1 MGDGIGGVTLW
12 GPHHRSPVDG
22 VVVDRNVAMRMRD
35 GISIRA
41 DVYRP
46 EEPGRYPA
54 LYAVSPYQKDLAG
67 LPAYPAFLWRE
78 TGPIEWYVRQG
89 YVYVLADARGTGASD
104 QGVWEYFGP
113 EEQTDL
119 YDAIEWIADQD
130 WCTGKVG
137 MIGQSYFGMAQW
149 SAAIQAPPSLTCI
162 APYDAKIDHY
172 RGGQFHGGIPAFGL
186 PIIWSFGVRYN
197 HLNGPPGPESAARLK
212 TDLVQAML
220 AHPTDDEFWRIRSP
234 YWRLSGS
241 TIPTFSIGSWG
252 KNALH
257 LRGNLMG
264 YELTSGPKK
273 LLVEEAGQ
281 PVRLGAVRAQQD
293 FERPEFHEKVLL
305 PWYDYWLK
313 GLDTGVMDGATVTT
327 FVSGIDE
334 YVEWGEWPPEE
345 IEYSNLYLRRAPSG
359 AVVSLNDGSLSQD
372 PPRDG
377 EGGTTYSYPR
387 QEWHLGPVEF
397 KPDGSSDPTSQ
408 VLTWTTEPLEQDVMI
423 AGPIA
428 MVLYASSDQPDT
440 DFFVKLWDQV
450 PSGAGQNRRDVLL
463 ARGWL
468 RASHRDLDE
477 SRSTIGRP
485 FHPHRDPRPIEPGKV
500 YRFDIEVWPIAHVFM
515 TGHRIRLHLTNG
527 DSSVTDGNYSHFYGI
542 KFGSDTI
549 LHDADHPSHV
559 LLPIIPR

>member
-12 GPHHRSPVDG
+12 GPYHRSPVDG
-22 VVVDRNVAMRMRD
+22 VIVDRNVAIRMRD

-46 EEPGRYPA
+46 DEPGRYPA

-78 TGPIEWYVRQG
+78 TGPIEWYVQQG

-119 YDAIEWIADQD
+119 YDAIEWIAGQD

-162 APYDAKIDHY
+162 APYDAKVDHY
-172 RGGQFHGGIPAFGL
+172 RDGQFHGGIPAFGL

-220 AHPTDDEFWRIRSP
+220 AHPTDDEFWRLRSP
-234 YWRLSGS
+234 YWGLAGS
-241 TIPTFSIGSWG
+241 TVPTFSIGSWG

-257 LRGNLMG
+257 LRGNLIG

-293 FERPEFHEKVLL
+293 FERPDFHEKVLL

-313 GLDTGVMDGATVTT
+313 GHDTGVMDGPTVTT
-327 FVSGIDE
+327 FVSGIAE
-334 YVEWGEWPPEE
+334 YVAWSEWPPEE
-345 IEYSNLYLRRAPSG
+345 IEYSNLYLRRGPSG
-359 AVVSLNDGSLSQD
+359 AVVSLNDGSLSQE
-372 PPRDG
+372 PPRGG

-450 PSGAGQNRRDVLL
+450 PSGAGQNHRDVLL

-468 RASHRDLDE
+468 RASHRELDE

-485 FHPHRDPRPIEPGKV
+485 FHPHRDPKPIEPGKV
-500 YRFDIEVWPIAHVFM
+500 YRFDIEVWPIAHVFV
-515 TGHRIRLHLTNG
+515 TGNRIRLQITNG
-527 DSSVTDGNYSHFYGI
+527 DSSVTDGNYSHFYGL

-559 LLPIIPR
+559 VLPVIPR

>member
-12 GPHHRSPVDG
+12 GPYHRSPVDG
-22 VVVDRNVAMRMRD
+22 VIVDRNVAIRMRD

-46 EEPGRYPA
+46 DEPGRYPA

-78 TGPIEWYVRQG
+78 TGPIEWYVQQG

-119 YDAIEWIADQD
+119 YDAIEWIAGQD

-162 APYDAKIDHY
+162 APYDAKVDHY
-172 RGGQFHGGIPAFGL
+172 RDGQFHGGIPAFGL

-220 AHPTDDEFWRIRSP
+220 AHPTDDEFWRLRSP
-234 YWRLSGS
+234 YWGLAGS
-241 TIPTFSIGSWG
+241 TVPTFSIGSWG

-257 LRGNLMG
+257 LRGNLIG

-293 FERPEFHEKVLL
+293 FERPDFHEKVLL

-313 GLDTGVMDGATVTT
+313 GHDTGVMDGPTVTT
-327 FVSGIDE
+327 FVSGIAE
-334 YVEWGEWPPEE
+334 YVAWSEWPPEE
-345 IEYSNLYLRRAPSG
+345 IEYSNLYLRRGPSG
-359 AVVSLNDGSLSQD
+359 AVVSLNDGSLSQE
-372 PPRDG
+372 PPRGG

-428 MVLYASSDQPDT
+428 VVLYASSDQLDT

-450 PSGAGQNRRDVLL
+450 PSGTGQNHRDVLL

-468 RASHRDLDE
+468 RASHRELDE

-485 FHPHRDPRPIEPGKV
+485 FHPHRDPKPIEPGKV
-500 YRFDIEVWPIAHVFM
+500 YRFDIEVWPIAHVFV
-515 TGHRIRLHLTNG
+515 TGNRIRLQITNG
-527 DSSVTDGNYSHFYGI
+527 DSSVTDGNYSHFYGL

-549 LHDADHPSHV
+549 FHDADHPSHV
-559 LLPIIPR
+559 VLPVIPR

>member
-1 MGDGIGGVTLW
+1 MGDGIGGATLW
-12 GPHHRSPVDG
+12 GPHQRQPVDG
-22 VVVDRNVAMRMRD
+22 VVVDRNIAIRMRD

-119 YDAIEWIADQD
+119 YDAIEWIASQD

-257 LRGNLMG
+257 LRGNLIG

-334 YVEWGEWPPEE
+334 YVEWREWPPEE
-345 IEYSNLYLRRAPSG
+345 IEYSNLYLRRGPSG
-359 AVVSLNDGSLSQD
+359 AVVSLNDGSLSQE

-428 MVLYASSDQPDT
+428 VVLYASSDQPDT

-450 PSGAGQNRRDVLL
+450 PSGAGQSRRDVLL

>member
-12 GPHHRSPVDG
+12 GPYHRSPVDG
-22 VVVDRNVAMRMRD
+22 VIVDRNVAIRMRD

-46 EEPGRYPA
+46 DEPGRYPA

-78 TGPIEWYVRQG
+78 TGPIEWYVQQG

-119 YDAIEWIADQD
+119 YDAIEWIAGQD

-172 RGGQFHGGIPAFGL
+172 RDGQFHGGIPAFGL

-220 AHPTDDEFWRIRSP
+220 AHPTDDEFWRLRSP
-234 YWRLSGS
+234 YWGLAGS
-241 TIPTFSIGSWG
+241 TVPTFSIGSWG

-257 LRGNLMG
+257 LRGNLIG

-293 FERPEFHEKVLL
+293 FERPDFHEKVLL

-313 GLDTGVMDGATVTT
+313 GHDTGVMDGPTVTT
-327 FVSGIDE
+327 FVSGIAE
-334 YVEWGEWPPEE
+334 YVAWSEWPPEE
-345 IEYSNLYLRRAPSG
+345 IEYSNLYLRRGPSG
-359 AVVSLNDGSLSQD
+359 AVVSLNDGSLSQE
-372 PPRDG
+372 PPRGG

-428 MVLYASSDQPDT
+428 VVLYASSDQLDT

-450 PSGAGQNRRDVLL
+450 PSGTGQNHRDVLL

-468 RASHRDLDE
+468 RASHRELDE

-485 FHPHRDPRPIEPGKV
+485 FHPHRDPKPIEPGKV
-500 YRFDIEVWPIAHVFM
+500 YRFDIEVWPIAHVFV
-515 TGHRIRLHLTNG
+515 TGNRIRLQITNG
-527 DSSVTDGNYSHFYGI
+527 DSSVTDGNYSHFYGL

-559 LLPIIPR
+559 VLPIIPR

>member
-12 GPHHRSPVDG
+12 GPYHRAPVDG
-22 VVVDRNVAMRMRD
+22 VSVDRNVAIRMRD

-46 EEPGRYPA
+46 DEPGRYPA

-78 TGPIEWYVRQG
+78 TGPIEWYVQQG

-119 YDAIEWIADQD
+119 YDAIEWIAGQD

-172 RGGQFHGGIPAFGL
+172 RDGQFHGGIPAFGL

-197 HLNGPPGPESAARLK
+197 HVNGPPGPESAARLK

-220 AHPTDDEFWRIRSP
+220 AHPTDDEFWRLRSP
-234 YWRLSGS
+234 YWGLAGS
-241 TIPTFSIGSWG
+241 TVPTFSIGSWG

-257 LRGNLMG
+257 LRGNLIG

-293 FERPEFHEKVLL
+293 FERPDFHEKVLL

-313 GLDTGVMDGATVTT
+313 GHDTGVMDGPTVTT
-327 FVSGIDE
+327 FVSGIAE
-334 YVEWGEWPPEE
+334 YVAWSEWPPEE
-345 IEYSNLYLRRAPSG
+345 IEYSNLYLRRGPSG
-359 AVVSLNDGSLSQD
+359 AVVSLNDGSLSQE
-372 PPRDG
+372 PPRGG

-428 MVLYASSDQPDT
+428 VVLYASSDQLDT

-450 PSGAGQNRRDVLL
+450 PSGTGQNHRDVLL

-468 RASHRDLDE
+468 RASHRELDE
-477 SRSTIGRP
+477 SRSKIGRP
-485 FHPHRDPRPIEPGKV
+485 FHPHRDPKPIEPGKV
-500 YRFDIEVWPIAHVFM
+500 YRFDIEVWPIAHVFV
-515 TGHRIRLHLTNG
+515 TGNRIRLQITNG
-527 DSSVTDGNYSHFYGI
+527 DSSVTDGNYSHFYGL

-549 LHDADHPSHV
+549 FHDADHPSHV
-559 LLPIIPR
+559 VLPVIPR

>member
-1 MGDGIGGVTLW
+1 VGDGIGGVTLW
-12 GPHHRSPVDG
+12 GPYHRSPVDG
-22 VVVDRNVAMRMRD
+22 VAVDRNVAIRMRD

-46 EEPGRYPA
+46 DEPGRYPA

-78 TGPIEWYVRQG
+78 TGPIEWYVQQG

-172 RGGQFHGGIPAFGL
+172 RDGQFHGGIPAFGL

-220 AHPTDDEFWRIRSP
+220 AHPTDDEFWRLRSP
-234 YWRLSGS
+234 YWGLAGS
-241 TIPTFSIGSWG
+241 TVPTFSIGSWG

-257 LRGNLMG
+257 LRGNLIG

-293 FERPEFHEKVLL
+293 FERPDFHEKVLL

-313 GLDTGVMDGATVTT
+313 GHDTGVMDGPTVTT
-327 FVSGIDE
+327 FVSGIAE
-334 YVEWGEWPPEE
+334 YVAWSEWPPEE
-345 IEYSNLYLRRAPSG
+345 IEYSNLYLRRGPSG
-359 AVVSLNDGSLSQD
+359 AVVSLNDGSLSQE
-372 PPRDG
+372 PPLGG

-428 MVLYASSDQPDT
+428 VVLYASSDQLDT

-450 PSGAGQNRRDVLL
+450 PSGTGQNHRDVLL

-468 RASHRDLDE
+468 RASHRELDE

-485 FHPHRDPRPIEPGKV
+485 FHPHRDPKPIEPGKV

-515 TGHRIRLHLTNG
+515 TGNRIRLQITNG
-527 DSSVTDGNYSHFYGI
+527 DSSVTDGNYSHFYGL

-559 LLPIIPR
+559 VLPIIPR

>member
-1 MGDGIGGVTLW
+1 MGVGIGGVTLW
-12 GPHHRSPVDG
+12 GPYHRPPVDG
-22 VVVDRNVAMRMRD
+22 VAVDRNVAIRMRD

-46 EEPGRYPA
+46 DEPGRYPA

-78 TGPIEWYVRQG
+78 TGPIEWYVQQG

-119 YDAIEWIADQD
+119 YDAIEWIAGQN

-149 SAAIQAPPSLTCI
+149 SAAIQAPPSLACI

-172 RGGQFHGGIPAFGL
+172 RDGQFHGGIPAFGL

-220 AHPTDDEFWRIRSP
+220 AHPTDDEFWRLRSP
-234 YWRLSGS
+234 YWGLAGS
-241 TIPTFSIGSWG
+241 TVPTFSIGSWG

-257 LRGNLMG
+257 LRGNLIG

-313 GLDTGVMDGATVTT
+313 GHDTGVMDDAPVTT
-327 FVSGIDE
+327 FVSGIAE
-334 YVEWGEWPPEE
+334 YVAWSEWPPKE
-345 IEYSNLYLRRAPSG
+345 IEYSNLYLRRRPSG
-359 AVVSLNDGSLSQD
+359 AVVSLNDGSLSQE
-372 PPRDG
+372 PPLSG

-428 MVLYASSDQPDT
+428 VVLYASSDQLDT

-450 PSGAGQNRRDVLL
+450 PSGTGQNHRDVLL

-468 RASHRDLDE
+468 RASHRELDE

-485 FHPHRDPRPIEPGKV
+485 FHPHRDPKPIEPGKV
-500 YRFDIEVWPIAHVFM
+500 YRFDIEVWPIAHVFV
-515 TGHRIRLHLTNG
+515 TGNRIRLQLTNG
-527 DSSVTDGNYSHFYGI
+527 DSSVTDGNYSHFYGL

-549 LHDADHPSHV
+549 LHDADNPSHV
-559 LLPIIPR
+559 VLPIMPR

>member
-1 MGDGIGGVTLW
+1 VGDGIGGVTLW
-12 GPHHRSPVDG
+12 GPYHRSPVDG
-22 VVVDRNVAMRMRD
+22 VIVDRNVAIRMRD

-46 EEPGRYPA
+46 DEPGRYPA

-119 YDAIEWIADQD
+119 YDAIEWIAVQD

-172 RGGQFHGGIPAFGL
+172 RDGQFHGGIPAFGL

-234 YWRLSGS
+234 YWGLAGS

-257 LRGNLMG
+257 LRGNLIG

-313 GLDTGVMDGATVTT
+313 GHDTGVMDGATVTT

-334 YVEWGEWPPEE
+334 YVAWSEWPPEE
-345 IEYSNLYLRRAPSG
+345 IEYSNLYLRRGPSG
-359 AVVSLNDGSLSQD
+359 AVVSLNDGFLSQE
-372 PPRDG
+372 PPRGG

-408 VLTWTTEPLEQDVMI
+408 VLTWTTEPLGQDVMI

-428 MVLYASSDQPDT
+428 VVLYASSDQLDT

-450 PSGAGQNRRDVLL
+450 PSGTGQNHHDVLL

-468 RASHRDLDE
+468 RASHRELDE
-477 SRSTIGRP
+477 SRSKIGRP

-500 YRFDIEVWPIAHVFM
+500 YRFDIEVWPIAHVFVA
-515 TGHRIRLHLTNG
+515 GNRIRLQLTNG
-527 DSSVTDGNYSHFYGI
+527 DSSVTDGNYTHFYGL

-559 LLPIIPR
+559 MLPIIPR

>member
-1 MGDGIGGVTLW
+1 MGVGIGGVTLW
-12 GPHHRSPVDG
+12 GPYHRPPVDG
-22 VVVDRNVAMRMRD
+22 VAVDRNVAIRMRD

-46 EEPGRYPA
+46 DEPGRYPA

-78 TGPIEWYVRQG
+78 TGPIEWYVQQG

-119 YDAIEWIADQD
+119 YDAIEWIAGQN

-149 SAAIQAPPSLTCI
+149 SAAIQAPPSLACI

-172 RGGQFHGGIPAFGL
+172 RDGQFHGGIPAFGL

-220 AHPTDDEFWRIRSP
+220 AHPTDDEFWRLRSP
-234 YWRLSGS
+234 YWGLAGS
-241 TIPTFSIGSWG
+241 TVPTFSIGSWG

-257 LRGNLMG
+257 LRGNLIG

-313 GLDTGVMDGATVTT
+313 GHDTGVMDDAPVTT
-327 FVSGIDE
+327 FVSGIAE
-334 YVEWGEWPPEE
+334 YVAWSEWPPKE
-345 IEYSNLYLRRAPSG
+345 IEYSNLYLRRRPSG
-359 AVVSLNDGSLSQD
+359 AVVSLNDGSLSQE
-372 PPRDG
+372 PPLSG

-428 MVLYASSDQPDT
+428 VVLYASSDQLDT

-450 PSGAGQNRRDVLL
+450 PSGTGQNHRDVLL

-468 RASHRDLDE
+468 RASHRELDE

-485 FHPHRDPRPIEPGKV
+485 FHPHRDPKPIEPGKV
-500 YRFDIEVWPIAHVFM
+500 YRFDIEVWPIAHVFV
-515 TGHRIRLHLTNG
+515 TGNRIRLQFTNG
-527 DSSVTDGNYSHFYGI
+527 DSSVTDGNYSHFYGL

-549 LHDADHPSHV
+549 LHDADNPSHV
-559 LLPIIPR
+559 VLPIMPR

>member
-12 GPHHRSPVDG
+12 GPYHRSPVDG
-22 VVVDRNVAMRMRD
+22 VIVDRNVAIRMRD

-46 EEPGRYPA
+46 DEPGRYPA

-78 TGPIEWYVRQG
+78 TGPIEWYVQQG

-172 RGGQFHGGIPAFGL
+172 RDGQFHGGIPAFGL

-220 AHPTDDEFWRIRSP
+220 AHPTDDEFWRLRSP
-234 YWRLSGS
+234 YWGLAGS
-241 TIPTFSIGSWG
+241 TVPTFSIGSWG

-257 LRGNLMG
+257 LRGNLIG

-293 FERPEFHEKVLL
+293 FERPDFHEKVLL

-313 GLDTGVMDGATVTT
+313 GHDTGVMDGPTVTT
-327 FVSGIDE
+327 FVSGIAE
-334 YVEWGEWPPEE
+334 YVAWSEWPPEE
-345 IEYSNLYLRRAPSG
+345 IEYSNLYLRRGPSG
-359 AVVSLNDGSLSQD
+359 AVVSLNDGSLSQE
-372 PPRDG
+372 PPLGG

-428 MVLYASSDQPDT
+428 VVLYASSDQLDT

-450 PSGAGQNRRDVLL
+450 PSGTGQNHRDVLL

-468 RASHRDLDE
+468 RASHRELDE

-485 FHPHRDPRPIEPGKV
+485 FHPHRDPKPIEPGKV

-515 TGHRIRLHLTNG
+515 TGNRIRLQITNG
-527 DSSVTDGNYSHFYGI
+527 DSSVTDGNYSHFYGL

-559 LLPIIPR
+559 VLPIIPR

>member
-12 GPHHRSPVDG
+12 GPYHRSPVDG
-22 VVVDRNVAMRMRD
+22 VIVDRNVAIRMRD

-46 EEPGRYPA
+46 DEPGRYPA

-78 TGPIEWYVRQG
+78 TGPIEWYVQQG

-119 YDAIEWIADQD
+119 YDAIEWIAGQD

-162 APYDAKIDHY
+162 APYDAKVDHY
-172 RGGQFHGGIPAFGL
+172 RDGQFHGGIPAFGL

-212 TDLVQAML
+212 TDLIQTML
-220 AHPTDDEFWRIRSP
+220 AHPTDDEFWRLRSP
-234 YWRLSGS
+234 YWGLAGS
-241 TIPTFSIGSWG
+241 TVPTFSIGSWG

-257 LRGNLMG
+257 LRGNLIG

-293 FERPEFHEKVLL
+293 FERPDFHEKVLL

-313 GLDTGVMDGATVTT
+313 GHDTGVMDGPTVTT
-327 FVSGIDE
+327 FVSGIAE
-334 YVEWGEWPPEE
+334 YVAWSEWPPEE
-345 IEYSNLYLRRAPSG
+345 IEYSNLYLRRGPSG
-359 AVVSLNDGSLSQD
+359 AVVSLNDGSLSQE
-372 PPRDG
+372 PPRGG

-428 MVLYASSDQPDT
+428 VVLYASSDQLDT

-450 PSGAGQNRRDVLL
+450 PSGTGQNHRDVLL

-468 RASHRDLDE
+468 RASHRELDE

-485 FHPHRDPRPIEPGKV
+485 FHPHRDPKPIEPGKV
-500 YRFDIEVWPIAHVFM
+500 YRFDIEVWPIAHVFV
-515 TGHRIRLHLTNG
+515 TGNRIRLQITNG
-527 DSSVTDGNYSHFYGI
+527 DSSVTDGNYSHFYGL

-549 LHDADHPSHV
+549 FHDADHPSHV
-559 LLPIIPR
+559 VLPVIPR